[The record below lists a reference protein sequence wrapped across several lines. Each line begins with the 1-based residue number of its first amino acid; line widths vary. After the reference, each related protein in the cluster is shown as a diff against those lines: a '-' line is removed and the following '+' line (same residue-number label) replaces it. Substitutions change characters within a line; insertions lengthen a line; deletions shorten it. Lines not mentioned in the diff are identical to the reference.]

1 MAIPPRM
8 YWISL
13 EIRMY
18 VLSSDRLPT
27 YSVIQVYLELLLP
40 QPAPQ
45 AGRSNIVTAT
55 MSISSISTEVLYFEN
70 AYMINIK
77 ELFIL

>member
-1 MAIPPRM
+1 M

-18 VLSSDRLPT
+18 VLSSDRLST
-27 YSVIQVYLELLLP
+27 YSVSKVYLELLLS
-40 QPAPQ
+40 QPAPH
-45 AGRSNIVTAT
+45 AGRSNIMTAT
-55 MSISSISTEVLYFEN
+55 MSTSSISTEVLYFKN

-77 ELFIL
+77 ELFVL

>member
-1 MAIPPRM
+1 M

-13 EIRMY
+13 EIRIY
-18 VLSSDRLPT
+18 VLSSDRLST
-27 YSVIQVYLELLLP
+27 YSVPQVYLELLLP

-45 AGRSNIVTAT
+45 VGRSNIMTVT
-55 MSISSISTEVLYFEN
+55 MSTSSISTEVLYFEN